1 MNIIKLSENLDE
13 KLKKTKEFLDELK
26 ACKSF
31 KDKIELCEYK
41 LERIG
46 KGSSRLVY
54 KLFDNTVIKVAKNN
68 KGIAQNKIEAS
79 QKEINQFMNR
89 VLYFSDDHSFLRA
102 GYADKITEQEFKK
115 ITGYAFKD
123 FAICLKYAL
132 KNLTKK
138 EVKDP
143 DKNIYSK
150 IKDEPFFEA
159 FVKFANKLN
168 LVPGDLGKISSY
180 GNKNG
185 RLVMIDFGLS
195 REIYEKFYKN
205 KT

>member
-26 ACKSF
+26 VCKSF

-46 KGSSRLVY
+46 KGSSRFVY

-68 KGIAQNKIEAS
+68 KGIAQNKTEAS

-89 VLYFSDDHSFLRA
+89 VLYFSDDYSFLRA
-102 GYADKITEQEFKK
+102 GYADKITEKEFKE
-115 ITGYAFKD
+115 ITKYPFKE

-150 IKDEPFFEA
+150 IKNEPFFEA

-195 REIYEKFYKN
+195 RETYEKFYKN